1 MKRSESI
8 ENKAIPAAFFALLVL
23 IWLFV
28 VENGIVPKFVLPSP
42 KDVLITFIEIL
53 PGLKGH
59 IAVTLKEAFIGF
71 GVAILLSIVLAVL
84 MDSIKLLKKAIYP
97 LLIVSQTV
105 PTIALAPLFVIW
117 FGFGQLPKV
126 IVVVLVC
133 FFPIVVSLLDGLSSV
148 DVDMENL
155 LKSMGASK
163 VKIFY
168 ILKFPAAMV
177 NFFSGLRIAATYSI
191 MGAVIGEWLGGEG
204 GLGVYMLR
212 VKHSFA
218 LDKMFAVILLIVIL
232 SMALFKA
239 ISLIQDFSMPW
250 HRLQN
255 KNLGR
260 D

>member
-23 IWLFV
+23 IWLAV
-28 VENGIVPKFVLPSP
+28 VESGAVPKFVLPSP
-42 KDVLITFIEIL
+42 RDVVITFFKIL
-53 PGLKGH
+53 PDLKVH
-59 IAVTLKEAFIGF
+59 ILTTLKEAFIGL
-71 GVAILLSIVLAVL
+71 AIAIFLSLVLAVV
-84 MDSIKLLKKAIYP
+84 MDSIELLRKAIYP
-97 LLIVSQTV
+97 LLIISQTI

-148 DVDMENL
+148 DIGMENM

-163 VKIFY
+163 AKIFY
-168 ILKFPAAMV
+168 LLKFPASMV

-232 SMALFKA
+232 SMALFKT
-239 ISLIQDFSMPW
+239 ISLIQDFTMPW
-250 HRLQN
+250 HSLQN
-255 KNLGR
+255 KNVGR
-260 D
+260 N